1 MMEPSD
7 SKGFAMLGLIVAFAA
22 AAQANVPPPDAKSDD
37 PVVCVRQQSDVG
49 TRLGPKKK
57 CMRQS
62 EWDYADRHTR
72 DKLQSLGEKGT
83 NPGLALGH
91 GSKPQ

>member
-1 MMEPSD
+1 
-7 SKGFAMLGLIVAFAA
+7 MLGLIVAFAA
-22 AAQANVPPPDAKSDD
+22 AAQTTPPDAKAND
-37 PVVCVRQQSDVG
+37 PVVCVREQSDVG

-57 CMRQS
+57 CMRKS
-62 EWDYADRHTR
+62 EWDYVERHTR